1 MSGAGQNPTEIFDAR
16 VREKKSRKEGEKM
29 AQINLKSDKKLK
41 KLRSDFIKEA
51 EVLKLT
57 DDYLF
62 VQSFN
67 AFENQ
72 IRLMDDLLKQID
84 NDGIMVVVPAGKDT
98 VKTVVNPAVAEY
110 NRMANLA
117 NKTSAT
123 LLGMITEKRKEIP
136 VDADDLV

>member
-1 MSGAGQNPTEIFDAR
+1 
-16 VREKKSRKEGEKM
+16 M
-29 AQINLKSDKKLK
+29 AQINLKSDKKIK
-41 KLRSDFIKEA
+41 KLRADFIHDAEA
-51 EVLKLT
+51 LKLT

-84 NDGIMVVVPAGKDT
+84 KGGLMVVVPAGKDT
-98 VKTVVNPAVAEY
+98 SKTVVNPAVAEY

-136 VDADDLV
+136 ADADDLV